1 MKTWRGKVR
10 GKGCRWSRS
19 SWGMAQYPPG
29 PSMRSAIWKSPRL
42 IPSGY
47 YRSLWC
53 KCGCLD
59 PGPLLTTLSLS
70 PSPSLE
76 VWGWGSKFWPSEHM
90 TGSPGNQPLI
100 LWYLGVFQKCLINIH
115 SGVFEGTCKQKTLSA
130 LEATSETKDKRPNTL
145 KDILIALVT

>member
-29 PSMRSAIWKSPRL
+29 PSMCSAIWKSPRL
-42 IPSGY
+42 IPLGY

-59 PGPLLTTLSLS
+59 PGPSLTTLSLS
-70 PSPSLE
+70 PPPSLE
-76 VWGWGSKFWPSEHM
+76 VWGWGSKFRPSEHM
-90 TGSPGNQPLI
+90 AGSPGNQPLI
-100 LWYLGVFQKCLINIH
+100 LYTIGSKNASLTYTQVCLKGLVN
-115 SGVFEGTCKQKTLSA
+115 KRLSA

-145 KDILIALVT
+145 LL